1 MSAILLDD
9 GVVHY
14 EVLGRGR
21 PVLLLHGWVGSWR
34 YWIPSMQSAAMRF
47 RAYALDFWGFGD
59 SDRMPDRYSLNAQV
73 ALVAGFLEKL
83 GMDKVALVGHGLGAV
98 VAMQFAQRWP
108 TKVERL
114 MAVAL
119 PSAQSAISPRLQRED
134 LHTLAAWLLTPTPAT
149 EAARLEAPKADRQA
163 VLASLAD
170 IRRLN
175 LAQEFQALRVPTLL
189 VHGLKDPLIQ
199 PPTEAALEA
208 LPQHVHQ
215 VFFEASGHFPMLD
228 EGSKFHRLLFDFLT
242 LPSGES
248 PRRLQLKEEWK
259 RRVR

>member
-1 MSAILLDD
+1 MSAILLQG

-21 PVLLLHGWVGSWR
+21 PVLMLHGWVGSWR

-59 SDRMPDRYSLNAQV
+59 TDRRPEHYTLEAQV
-73 ALVAGFLEKL
+73 ALLAGFLDRM
-83 GMDKVALVGHGLGAV
+83 GMPKVALVGHGLGAV
-98 VAMQFAQRWP
+98 VAMLFAQRWP
-108 TKVERL
+108 HLVDRL

-119 PSAQSAISPRLQRED
+119 PSRRDAVSPRLGRED
-134 LHTLAAWLLTPTPAT
+134 PPGLASWLLVPTPAT
-149 EAARLEAPKADRQA
+149 EAARLEAPKADPQA
-163 VLASLAD
+163 IRTSLEGLAALDVA
-170 IRRLN
+170 
-175 LAQEFQALRVPTLL
+175 AAFQAIQVPTLL
-189 VHGLKDPLIQ
+189 VYGLKDPLVR
-199 PPTEAALEA
+199 PPDRVVVQA
-208 LPQHVHQ
+208 LPPQIHEIT
-215 VFFEASGHFPMLD
+215 FEDSGHFPMLD
-228 EGSKFHRLLFDFLT
+228 QGSKFHRLLFDFLT